1 MGLLQELPTPKQLTN
16 ILAPVLG
23 DKAAGTG
30 VAGVLKLLEKIDP
43 PHLSASLALKLD
55 QNFSAKISVDTGTL
69 TGGALAQFRQAVNAF
84 PDPTSLIRP
93 LHAKLENLR
102 NLSADNL
109 STQLLTGIDG
119 LQNIE
124 SLIPPNVRELIAGA
138 ADRITQIKGE
148 FISGEFGQIKQWSEN
163 VQRLYGEI
171 QPLLRGDPGT
181 LEDRL
186 LAYLREKITDLVRLI
201 LPGEN
206 LAWVISGSLDAAIST
221 EKLSAINTIKTDLIN
236 AMNLARTEFQQGN
249 FTNTAHFASV
259 QTGFRQLADAL
270 ATITMTLRR
279 FLDQPIA
286 TADGLSQALY
296 QQFENFL
303 QIEIIDLGNIRD
315 KFAEAIRHIEEAI
328 RGLDLGIVR
337 QKIEGIFDQIN
348 GMIGK
353 FDLSRLTAKLTDM
366 QIQLQSVLDAL
377 DGALFEAI
385 ASIRAVFTQIKDT
398 LRSIASTLGS
408 YDEQGNFRFHIQQQ
422 IEDFLNGIKQTL
434 QETIRPLF
442 DQLKNTVGQ
451 TLQQVRDGL
460 NAVKGEI
467 EKVKTQLQGMLQG
480 VNDQLQSLD
489 VAGTVAATR
498 QKLEGM
504 LSSLGS
510 IDFDPIVDPVV
521 AQINEM
527 RDTLKK
533 IDVSSLNEFTIGALK
548 VSVEVVVKIDFSV
561 QITDALMAE
570 FDKLLEIPKKALG
583 EIEASVEGILH
594 RFGQLAPAA
603 LLKPLDDLFDP
614 ITTHLEALKLEVLLK
629 PLDEW
634 YARAQQ
640 ELDRVSPAMLLK
652 PLIELHTQLADA
664 WDKISP
670 TELIRPLREA
680 IDGIKAQVRKIDVTG
695 LSAKLS
701 EVINQVKGAL
711 DKISPDRLLNPLIG
725 AFDKIMAALDSF
737 DPAILLK
744 PLTDIFDVLAV
755 PLANLTADHVRVI
768 SEVFAI
774 LRSTVNAFDPK
785 RVFQVV
791 REKAAAVNGLLQQLN
806 VGGVIASLKG
816 PYDSMHASFEAHG
829 GPAHVSLS
837 ASVEDLNPLRNA
849 AITQAIADLQE
860 IQVQINM
867 LEHLEPS
874 VDLINRYNTEIRE
887 KLESLIPVWAKENVS
902 PDSIRR
908 VFRLANPLNL
918 AAEIHQLYDA
928 IKQQL
933 RNFDPRILQEQ
944 IKVSFERLKTALF
957 SLDPQA
963 LTHQVQ
969 EVLNGLFQRLDGLD
983 LQLIFNELSGAA
995 DEVKTIIV
1003 GLDPQPIIAQLQGLV
1018 DEVKGLVA
1026 ALQPSQLLSE
1036 LNEPFKLS
1044 KEIVAEFDPS
1054 GFKKPLQAT
1063 FEGIQKV
1070 LEAIDIGV
1078 ILQPLT
1084 DRLNQ
1089 LRDELVAGLKRTET
1103 AFNGMIAAIPV

>member
-1 MGLLQELPTPKQLTN
+1 MGLLQQLPTQEQLTN

-23 DKAAGTG
+23 DEAAGTG
-30 VAGVLKLLEKIDP
+30 VAGVLKLLEKINP
-43 PHLSASLALKLD
+43 SHLSASLAIKLD
-55 QNFSAKISVDTGTL
+55 QNFSARVSVNTDAV
-69 TGGALAQFRQAVNAF
+69 TGGASAQFRQAVNAF
-84 PDPTSLIRP
+84 PDPPSLIQP
-93 LHAKLENLR
+93 LNARLESLR

-109 STQLLTGIDG
+109 SGQLLTGLQG
-119 LQNIE
+119 LQNIA
-124 SLIPPNVRELIAGA
+124 SLIPPSARELITEA
-138 ADRITQIKGE
+138 ADRMTQIKGE
-148 FISGEFGQIKQWSEN
+148 FISGEFGQIRQWSEN
-163 VQRLYGEI
+163 VQRLYEEI

-181 LEDRL
+181 LENRL
-186 LAYLREKITDLVRLI
+186 LAYLREKVTDLVRLI

-206 LAWVISGSLDAAIST
+206 LALVISGNLDAAIST
-221 EKLSAINTIKTDLIN
+221 EKLSTINTLKADLIN
-236 AMNLARTEFQQGN
+236 AMDRVRTEFEQGN
-249 FTNTAHFASV
+249 FTNTTHFASV
-259 QTGFRQLADAL
+259 RASFQQLVDAL
-270 ATITMTLRR
+270 ASITMTLRR

-286 TADGLSQALY
+286 TADGLSHALQ

-315 KFAEAIRHIEEAI
+315 KFTQAIGHIEEAI
-328 RGLDLGIVR
+328 RGLDLDLIR

-348 GMIGK
+348 GVIGK
-353 FDLSRLTAKLTDM
+353 FDLSQWTGKLTDL
-366 QIQLQSVLDAL
+366 QKQLQSVLDAL

-398 LRSIASTLGS
+398 LRSMASTLGS

-422 IEDFLNGIKQTL
+422 IEDFLNGVKQTL
-434 QETIRPLF
+434 QETIRPLV
-442 DQLKNTVGQ
+442 DQFKNTVGQ
-451 TLQQVRDGL
+451 ALQQVRDGL

-480 VNDQLQSLD
+480 INDQLQSLD
-489 VAGTVAATR
+489 VAGTVEAVR

-548 VSVEVVVKIDFSV
+548 VSVEVMVKIDFSV

-583 EIEASVEGILH
+583 EIETSVESVLQ
-594 RFGQLAPAA
+594 RFGQLAPEV
-603 LLKPLDDLFDP
+603 LLKPLDNLFAP
-614 ITTHLEALKLEVLLK
+614 IISHLDTLKLEVLLK

-634 YARAQQ
+634 YTRAQQ

-652 PLIELHTQLADA
+652 PLIDLHAQLAGA

-670 TELIRPLREA
+670 VELIRPLREA
-680 IDGIKAQVRKIDVTG
+680 IDDIKAQVRKIDVTG

-711 DKISPDRLLNPLIG
+711 DKISPDRLLNPLVG
-725 AFDKIMAALDSF
+725 AFDKIMAALDNF

-744 PLTDIFDVLAV
+744 PLTDIFNVLAA
-755 PLANLTADHVRVI
+755 PLANLTSDHVGLI
-768 SEVFAI
+768 SEIFAV
-774 LRSTVNAFDPK
+774 LRSAVDAFDPK

-791 REKAAAVNGLLQQLN
+791 REKATTVNGLLQQLN
-806 VGGVIASLKG
+806 VGGLLASLKG

-829 GPAHVSLS
+829 GPVHVSLS

-849 AITQAIADLQE
+849 AITQAVNDLQHA
-860 IQVQINM
+860 QVQINT
-867 LEHLEPS
+867 LAHLEPS
-874 VDLINRYNTEIRE
+874 MDLINRYNTEIRE
-887 KLESLIPVWAKENVS
+887 KLESLIPIWAKENVS

-918 AAEIHQLYDA
+918 TTEIHQLYDA

-983 LQLIFNELSGAA
+983 LQLILNELSGAA

-1003 GLDPQPIIAQLQGLV
+1003 GLDPGPIIVQLQNLV

-1054 GFKKPLQAT
+1054 TFKEPLQAT
-1063 FEGIQKV
+1063 FESIQKV
-1070 LEAIDIGV
+1070 LEAVDIGV

-1089 LRDELVAGLKRTET
+1089 LRGELATGLKRTET